1 MIEKVKYLVKE
12 ILKHN
17 NDVAAIKIMDNSE
30 FKYSTRMIDRWSDP
44 EYEIYLYTDPEIY
57 VKYRDN
63 LRRISDVIQ
72 FYINDSSDLN
82 ATLVQIKP
90 NYEKISI
97 INSEISIIQTPWDE
111 INILQSELIQH
122 LKRSCTSIDFQNI
135 GNSSRTIM
143 DKLARVVFDEKTH
156 KTSNESDVRNGKF
169 KNQLHSFIS
178 STIAGNQNKELR
190 QFSTSAIDFTE
201 KAINLMNQTTHKL
214 DVQKHFAEV
223 CVISTISVISLIKN
237 INQL

>member
-17 NDVAAIKIMDNSE
+17 NDVSAVKIMDNSV
-30 FKYSTRMIDRWSDP
+30 FKYSTRMIHQWSDP
-44 EYEIYLYTDPEIY
+44 EYEIYLYTDPDIY

-63 LRRISDVIQ
+63 ITRISDIIQ
-72 FYINDSSDLN
+72 FYINNSSDLH
-82 ATLVQIKP
+82 ASFVQIKP
-90 NYEKISI
+90 NYEKINILS
-97 INSEISIIQTPWDE
+97 SEILITQTPWEE
-111 INILQSELIQH
+111 INKLQSELIQN

-143 DKLARVVFDEKTH
+143 DKLARMVFDETVH
-156 KTSNESDVRNGKF
+156 KGLNEIDVRNGKF
-169 KNQLHSFIS
+169 KNQLNSFIS
-178 STIAGNQNKELR
+178 SSIAGNQNKELR
-190 QFSTSAIDFTE
+190 QFSKSSIDFTE

-223 CVISTISVISLIKN
+223 CVISTISVISLIKS
-237 INQL
+237 INQI